1 MESNRLEL
9 LLVEDNALH
18 VRLMQAMLQHAWT
31 NEPIYTHVDSVQAAV
46 LALSHR
52 RPDCVLLDLVVSDA
66 TGLEGL
72 DTLRQVAPQLPIV
85 VVSSTSDEEVAI
97 EAIRRGA
104 QDFLVKGDVTAEAL
118 YRSIRFAIERARYN
132 TTHTAPTRPA
142 PTRPTLR
149 PVS

>member
-1 MESNRLEL
+1 MQRNRLEL

-18 VRLMQAMLQHAWT
+18 VRLMQAMLQQAWRD
-31 NEPIYTHVDSVQAAV
+31 EPIYTHVESVHAALVV
-46 LALSHR
+46 LSQQT
-52 RPDCVLLDLVVSDA
+52 PDCLLLDLMLADS

-72 DTLRQVAPQLPIV
+72 DTLRQVAPDLPIV
-85 VVSSTSDEEVAI
+85 VVSGNGDEDVAL

-118 YRSIRFAIERARYN
+118 YRSIRFAIERARFSRLQG
-132 TTHTAPTRPA
+132 HTPHRPN
-142 PTRPTLR
+142 LR